1 MLDET
6 ATPLFVDDE
15 CEPLCESVDILRKMI
30 SIETGEE
37 TLVIKVSSRDN
48 GIPFAVSREQFVK
61 QSFFNKLT
69 LHGLS
74 IIECDKSYAQLRAHI
89 NEAER
94 HAPVTYSHESIG
106 FRVLHGKPCFLGYRP
121 IGDIPPPLLASR
133 NHKMEAMLKPQ
144 GDFSEWKYF
153 VRTNIVPNTERSLAL
168 ILGTTAPVSY
178 ILKAMGE
185 FVDVAVWGLV
195 NSTSKGKS
203 SLLYL
208 VASLYANPRSFID
221 TFNATNNALYAML
234 EERGAY
240 PFLCDEATHTPNL
253 DWDSML
259 YTLPTGKERR
269 RCDSKGKLK
278 PMVEFG
284 GAIIM
289 TSEVSILDRSKRHGG
304 EECRII
310 EFELDPFKG
319 EPDMAEQVRKFC
331 FSNYGWATEPLM
343 TLLLDPIEKAKLVK
357 QYSHYFERLKKR
369 VKFDVTGVERRLLQ
383 RCALILAS
391 GWILRKAVQCN
402 FDLHAIEEY
411 LVAHL
416 SQKISVRDDRDEAD
430 KILDKIT
437 GFVCANRDKFP
448 TAASLMPRADH
459 KHYGAFWGATGFYGT
474 KACLWIQENV
484 LNERIL
490 TEEMQN
496 RTTTLQALHKKGYV
510 VKFYDR
516 RYCLKKEFG
525 GVNAQYYCFL
535 LPDSPSLIKNV
546 EDISD
551 AKLSVA
557 TLSAKLAEDY
567 YIKNYENLNAERN
580 MLYLAISRGA
590 NNSYAVFAST
600 AFLKAMAMSSH
611 STIYATY
618 LADEKALL
626 LTKNK
631 VTINSIALVFDK
643 KGDGGVAK
651 GISVLNFVDKI
662 SINIPIGHRLVMTEV
677 SVEEYAGKPGAV
689 VNMQNHLL
697 CIEPVDTP
705 PVDFTV
711 KTFTDDGV
719 RYRHVASLL
728 SDEDDNKT

>member
-1 MLDET
+1 MLEKN
-6 ATPLFVDDE
+6 AIPLFVDDE
-15 CEPLCESVDILRKMI
+15 CAPLCESVEILEKRI
-30 SIETGEE
+30 STESGEE
-37 TLVIKVSSRDN
+37 SLVIKVNSKAN
-48 GIPFAVSREQFVK
+48 GIPFEVSREQFVK

-74 IIECDKSYAQLRAHI
+74 IIECDKSYAKLRAHI

-94 HAPVTYSHESIG
+94 QAPVTYFHDSIG

-178 ILKAMGE
+178 ILKAAGE

-331 FSNYGWATEPLM
+331 FSNYGWATEPLIS
-343 TLLLDPIEKAKLVK
+343 LLLDPIEKAKLVK

-383 RCALILAS
+383 RCALILVS

-402 FDLHAIEEY
+402 FNLRAIEDY
-411 LVAHL
+411 LVTHL
-416 SQKISVRDDRDEAD
+416 SQKIAARDNRDEAD
-430 KILDKIT
+430 KIIGKIT
-437 GFVCANRDKFP
+437 GFVNANQDKFP
-448 TAASLMPRADH
+448 TVGALSPSAASR
-459 KHYGAFWGATGFYGT
+459 HYGAFWGATGFYGT
-474 KACLWIQENV
+474 KSCLWIEESILENRIIPKEMKTKNTMMRA
-484 LNERIL
+484 LN
-490 TEEMQN
+490 
-496 RTTTLQALHKKGYV
+496 KKGYI
-510 VKFYDR
+510 VKFYDQ
-516 RYCLKKEFG
+516 RYCMKKDFG
-525 GVNAQYYCFL
+525 RVAAQYYCFL
-535 LPDSPSLIKNV
+535 IPDGPSLMKKIEN
-546 EDISD
+546 ISN

-557 TLSAKLAEDY
+557 TLNAKLAEDY
-567 YIKNYENLNAERN
+567 DKSYYENLNAERN
-580 MLYLAISRGA
+580 MPYLAISRGA
-590 NNSYAVFAST
+590 NSSYAVFAST

-611 STIYATY
+611 STLYASY
-618 LADEKALL
+618 IADEKALI
-626 LTKNK
+626 LTKAK
-631 VTINSIALVFDK
+631 VAINSIPLCFDK
-643 KGDGGVAK
+643 EGDGGVAK
-651 GISVLNFVDKI
+651 GISVINLQDKLA
-662 SINIPIGHRLVMTEV
+662 INIPIGHRLVMTEV
-677 SVEEYAGKPGAV
+677 YVEEYAGKPGAV
-689 VNMQNHLL
+689 VNLQDHLL
-697 CIEPVDTP
+697 CIEPVDAA

-711 KTFTDDGV
+711 NAFTDDGV
-719 RYRHVASLL
+719 RYSHVASLL
-728 SDEDDNKT
+728 SDDDGNEN